1 MWTRILELSENK
13 FKLNVRN
20 YFFKKGT
27 ETSLFVQQQK
37 RICVKPELMEPDDT
51 L

>member
-20 YFFKKGT
+20 YFFKKET
-27 ETSLFVQQQK
+27 ETLLFVQPQK
-37 RICVKPELMEPDDT
+37 RICVKPELMEPEDT